1 VTESCRVCPA
11 RLVDDATRILGTS
24 LGELVPPEAQRHL
37 LIAQRELLLAVA
49 AVIEHHT
56 QPAAPP
62 EPAGAGAAGRGGKR
76 TRTAAGRSRRPSR
89 VELE

>member
-1 VTESCRVCPA
+1 MTEACRACPS
-11 RLVDDATRILGTS
+11 RLIDEASRILGTS
-24 LGELVPPEAQRHL
+24 FGDLVPPEAQRHL

-56 QPAAPP
+56 RQPATTESSAP
-62 EPAGAGAAGRGGKR
+62 GKKK
-76 TRTAAGRSRRPSR
+76 TRSSTERSRRPSR

>member
-1 VTESCRVCPA
+1 MSEPCRVCPA
-11 RLVDDATRILGTS
+11 RLVDEASRMLGTS

-49 AVIEHHT
+49 AIIEHHT
-56 QPAAPP
+56 QQPASSESPSR
-62 EPAGAGAAGRGGKR
+62 GRKRSTGG
-76 TRTAAGRSRRPSR
+76 TERSRRPSR